1 MDAVNGD
8 SPPAKAGRPKGQT
21 GTKDR
26 IMDTAID
33 LFSRKGYEAV
43 SVQEIAAAVGIKKS
57 SIYSHFKSK
66 DQILQSILSYFSKEL
81 ARSDVKR
88 LDEEKLIEICLDTQ
102 GPAALMAVAG
112 KQFDDLMKTP
122 KMRKI
127 WRMIAMEIYR
137 NAMIRS
143 FFEREVIDRPVRF
156 WEKAFRAMMK
166 RGLIRQTDVGHPR
179 PGVPVVPGLPAGQIP
194 RALQRR
200 RIGSLLHGDRERAG
214 GAYQVL
220 YGNAEVTQR
229 FLQDFLSDCENNAL
243 FSHASHEMPA
253 RSARAII

>member
-8 SPPAKAGRPKGQT
+8 SPPAKVGRPKGLT

-43 SVQEIAAAVGIKKS
+43 AVQEIAAAVGIKKS

-81 ARSDVKR
+81 ARSHVKPP
-88 LDEEKLIEICLDTQ
+88 DEEKLIEFCLDTQ
-102 GPAALMAVAG
+102 GPAGLMAVAG

-137 NAMIRS
+137 NSMIRS
-143 FFEREVIDRPVRF
+143 FYEREVIDRPVRF

-166 RGLIRQTDVGHPR
+166 RSLIRQTD
-179 PGVPVVPGLPAGQIP
+179 AGTLAREFQSFQVY
-194 RALQRR
+194 LQVKY
-200 RIGSLLHGDRERAG
+200 L
-214 GAYQVL
+214 V
-220 YGNAEVTQR
+220 R
-229 FLQDFLSDCENNAL
+229 FNEEESEDFYTEIENEQAAHIKFYL
-243 FSHASHEMPA
+243 EMLK
-253 RSARAII
+253 